1 MFDIDL
7 LNSSGLQ
14 KIISRQKVSDTSA
27 KGSIVFSTSEVKE
40 DIEGQSYSEDID
52 TGGDGLL
59 SYVATVVLLISLVIF
74 AFLDYQ
80 KIFSINT
87 SNELIISSL
96 IRVVNEPNTKSM
108 INSIVIDKEV
118 ELSFSVDNLDRVK
131 QLKSVLKEDSYQ
143 YRVYESEDNYIIEA
157 SNTVASSKKSH
168 DEITSLLNSIVDK
181 YNSETTINVYRDIR
195 YIKFISDNKTIFS
208 ILEEIINFG
217 AIKISPHD
225 DIVADFIALEFYH

>member
-208 ILEEIINFG
+208 ILEEIMNFG

>member
-27 KGSIVFSTSEVKE
+27 KGSIVFNTSEVKE

-59 SYVATVVLLISLVIF
+59 SYVATVVLLISLIVF

-181 YNSETTINVYRDIR
+181 YNSGTAINVYRDIR

>member
-208 ILEEIINFG
+208 ILEEIMNFG
-217 AIKISPHD
+217 AIKIFPHD
-225 DIVADFIALEFYH
+225 DIVTDFIALEFYH